1 MKTSANDPLQFIFGR
16 RSIRSFVPGE
26 VDEATV
32 MKLLEAAM
40 AAPSARAHDPWR
52 FVVVQN
58 REMLN
63 AMAGVLPY
71 GRMLANAAAGILV
84 CGDPEAAFDRQ
95 FSYMLQDCSAAIQ
108 NVLVGAHMLGLGTC
122 WIGLHPREDRMTA
135 MRELLAV
142 PEELIPLAVIAI
154 GHPGEKKQA
163 RTRYKPESVHW
174 EKW

>member
-1 MKTSANDPLQFIFGR
+1 MNTEAGDPLQFIFGR
-16 RSIRSFVPGE
+16 RSIRSFIPGD
-26 VDEATV
+26 VDESTI
-32 MKLLEAAM
+32 MQLLEAAM

-52 FVVVQN
+52 FVVVRS

-71 GRMLANAAAGILV
+71 GRMLANASAGILV

-95 FSYMLQDCSAAIQ
+95 YSYMIQDCSAAIQ
-108 NVLVGAHMLGLGTC
+108 NVLIGAYMRGLGTC
-122 WIGLHPREDRMTA
+122 WIGLHPREDRMIA

-142 PEELIPLAVIAI
+142 PEPVIPLAVIAI